1 MDDGFGRGGAAWV
14 ALCRSQAVIEF
25 DTNGIVQWANE
36 TFLTT
41 MGYALEDVVGRH
53 HRMFCATELIDSPAY
68 AAFWRR
74 LANGEFHSGEY
85 ARRSRS
91 GATVYLQATYN
102 PVLNAE
108 GRPERILKIATDVTE
123 RRRQSA
129 ELQAIMTA
137 MDRSQAVVEFA
148 VDGTV
153 LTANR
158 NFLHAFGYER
168 DEVIGRHHRMFCD
181 PVHAASA
188 NYAAFWRKLG
198 AGNFDAG
205 TYRRVARNGRNVW
218 LQATYNPI
226 LDPCGRPLKIVKFAM
241 DITEAKERA
250 AEDEGRKNAIDLSQ
264 AVVEFDLNGKVLEA
278 NANFLKMMG
287 YDRSELIGR
296 HHSILCDKSQVLSL
310 SYRAFWSRLGRGEYD
325 MGRYQ
330 RVGGDGREVWIQAT
344 YNPILDADGRPR
356 KIVKIATDISHQVAL
371 EREVQHRLEEGQR
384 FQAELEKGNRLL
396 TTTMGELATIVTSV
410 ASIANQTN
418 MLAINAMIEAARAGD
433 AGRGFA
439 VVAGEV
445 KKLASETRSATDH
458 ATQLLGRPNRD

>member
-296 HHSILCDKSQVLSL
+296 HHSILCDKSQVLS
-310 SYRAFWSRLGRGEYD
+310 STTGRSGPVSA
-325 MGRYQ
+325 GANTT
-330 RVGGDGREVWIQAT
+330 WAAT
-344 YNPILDADGRPR
+344 SGLE
-356 KIVKIATDISHQVAL
+356 AT
-371 EREVQHRLEEGQR
+371 
-384 FQAELEKGNRLL
+384 
-396 TTTMGELATIVTSV
+396 
-410 ASIANQTN
+410 
-418 MLAINAMIEAARAGD
+418 AARSGFRRPTTRSSTPT
-433 AGRGFA
+433 AGRARSSRSRPTYPIRWLWNGKCSTGWRRGSAFRQNW
-439 VVAGEV
+439 
-445 KKLASETRSATDH
+445 KKATGCSRRPWASSPRSSRASPPSPTRPTCWRSM
-458 ATQLLGRPNRD
+458 P